1 MNALHFSYSFKLWTN
16 ACNCELPT
24 LWLPVPRLHQ
34 PGLSNGITVSLHG
47 SLPATDEKL
56 IPLHVRLLSLFHPCE
71 GCDCCHG
78 VRLEISILWPKFCHP
93 EHTQEKKKSENSHYS
108 VKKKKKEKKKI
119 RATMIQTSIKLRS
132 GNVVWSWVAKLVQ
145 GVCCCCHRPLLRTQ
159 WFLSIYYKTHNGWG
173 KYGVSLEVLK
183 K

>member
-1 MNALHFSYSFKLWTN
+1 MNTLHFSYSFKLWTN

-56 IPLHVRLLSLFHPCE
+56 IALDVRLLSLFHPCE

-93 EHTQEKKKSENSHYS
+93 EHTQ
-108 VKKKKKEKKKI
+108 KKKKNQRIVILLSKKEL

-132 GNVVWSWVAKLVQ
+132 GNVVCSWLAKLMQ
-145 GVCCCCHRPLLRTQ
+145 GCFAIETGVCLETDGFYFVKLTEGNTVCLL
-159 WFLSIYYKTHNGWG
+159 KC
-173 KYGVSLEVLK
+173 
-183 K
+183 

>member
-56 IPLHVRLLSLFHPCE
+56 IPLDVRLLSLFHPCE

-93 EHTQEKKKSENSHYS
+93 EYTQEKKKIREYS
-108 VKKKKKEKKKI
+108 LFCQKKKKKERKKRK
-119 RATMIQTSIKLRS
+119 KS
-132 GNVVWSWVAKLVQ
+132 GL
-145 GVCCCCHRPLLRTQ
+145 P
-159 WFLSIYYKTHNGWG
+159 
-173 KYGVSLEVLK
+173 
-183 K
+183 

>member
-1 MNALHFSYSFKLWTN
+1 MNDLHFSYSFKLWTN

-56 IPLHVRLLSLFHPCE
+56 IPLDVRLLSLFHPCE

-93 EHTQEKKKSENSHYS
+93 EHTQEKKNQRIVIILS
-108 VKKKKKEKKKI
+108 KKKKEKNQGYHDADIYETQVRKCC
-119 RATMIQTSIKLRS
+119 
-132 GNVVWSWVAKLVQ
+132 VALGGKASAG
-145 GVCCCCHRPLLRTQ
+145 GVLLLPQALLRTQ
-159 WFLSIYYKTHNGWG
+159 
-173 KYGVSLEVLK
+173 
-183 K
+183 

>member
-108 VKKKKKEKKKI
+108 VKKKKRKEK
-119 RATMIQTSIKLRS
+119 
-132 GNVVWSWVAKLVQ
+132 NQ
-145 GVCCCCHRPLLRTQ
+145 GYHDTD
-159 WFLSIYYKTHNGWG
+159 IYKTQVRKCCVVLGG
-173 KYGVSLEVLK
+173 KASAGGVLLLSQASA
-183 K
+183 

>member
-56 IPLHVRLLSLFHPCE
+56 IPLDVRLLSLFHPCE

-93 EHTQEKKKSENSHYS
+93 EHTQEKKNQRIVIILS
-108 VKKKKKEKKKI
+108 KKKKKII
-119 RATMIQTSIKLRS
+119 RATMMQTSMKLRS
-132 GNVVWSWVAKLVQ
+132 GNVVWPWVAKLVQ
-145 GVCCCCHRPLLRTQ
+145 GVCCCCHRLC
-159 WFLSIYYKTHNGWG
+159 
-173 KYGVSLEVLK
+173 LEHSDFYQYIIKLIVAEENMAYP
-183 K
+183 

>member
-56 IPLHVRLLSLFHPCE
+56 IPLDVRLLSLFHPCE

-93 EHTQEKKKSENSHYS
+93 EHTQEKKNQRIVIILS
-108 VKKKKKEKKKI
+108 KKKEKNQGYHDADIYETQVRKCC
-119 RATMIQTSIKLRS
+119 
-132 GNVVWSWVAKLVQ
+132 VALGGKASAG
-145 GVCCCCHRPLLRTQ
+145 GVLLLLQVLLRTQ
-159 WFLSIYYKTHNGWG
+159 
-173 KYGVSLEVLK
+173 
-183 K
+183 

>member
-56 IPLHVRLLSLFHPCE
+56 IPLDVRLLSLFHPCE

-93 EHTQEKKKSENSHYS
+93 EHTQEKKNQRIVIILS
-108 VKKKKKEKKKI
+108 KKKKKRI
-119 RATMIQTSIKLRS
+119 RATMMQTSMKLRS
-132 GNVVWSWVAKLVQ
+132 GNVVWPWVAKLVQ
-145 GVCCCCHRPLLRTQ
+145 GVCYCCYRLC
-159 WFLSIYYKTHNGWG
+159 
-173 KYGVSLEVLK
+173 LEHSDFYQYIIKLIVAEENMAYP
-183 K
+183 